1 VESGL
6 PTECLVEAI
15 EAVLFASDPVGI
27 IRGTNTREYRPE
39 ARMIVDKL
47 LSDGLVTNDGVV
59 ELVYATFVEM
69 FASAAGPRSAY
80 ERIAEDVAALARTA
94 LPR

>member
-1 VESGL
+1 
-6 PTECLVEAI
+6 
-15 EAVLFASDPVGI
+15 
-27 IRGTNTREYRPE
+27 
-39 ARMIVDKL
+39 MIVDKL